1 MSAKD
6 KDKVIALVVL
16 LALALG
22 CKSSGGSNSAGTN
35 APAANAPAANAA
47 AANTAAAPAKATD
60 DGFIPS
66 GTGTEKEKP
75 SAGKANVQGRA
86 FYNEQPAAGVEVKL
100 CEKFSRFL
108 SGCGGQTYTT
118 KTDANGEYLIKDVPP
133 GVYEGLTVRVF
144 NTPYYVFATSG
155 FVNAAKYKIEADQT
169 YFAPD
174 SNLFKQDLKLQSP
187 KANAKVAATGT
198 EVRWDAYPDA
208 AYYKMSV
215 YADTG
220 SGAQPNYDFI
230 GRRVDGTSFTL
241 DKPLTPGTYT
251 VRIEAYNGND
261 IKLAQSSG
269 DIKFTVAGDAAQTG
283 GAAK

>member
-1 MSAKD
+1 MTSRVKATA
-6 KDKVIALVVL
+6 ALL
-16 LALALG
+16 LLTLFAAS
-22 CKSSGGSNSAGTN
+22 CTSTGGSNSG
-35 APAANAPAANAA
+35 AANATADANASAAKA
-47 AANTAAAPAKATD
+47 AATPARPTE

-75 SAGKANVQGRA
+75 TPGKANVQGRA
-86 FYNEQPAAGVEVKL
+86 FFNERPAANVEVKL
-100 CEKFSRFL
+100 CQTFSRFL

-118 KTDANGEYLIKDVPP
+118 RTDASGEYLIKDVEP

-155 FVNAAKYKIEADQT
+155 FVSAAKYRVEADKT

-174 SNLFKQDLKLQSP
+174 TNLFKQDLKLQSP
-187 KANAKVAATGT
+187 KANAKVSATGT
-198 EVRWDAYPDA
+198 EVKWDAYPDA

-220 SGAQPNYDFI
+220 SGAKPEYDFI

-251 VRIEAYNGND
+251 VRVEAYNGND

-269 DIKFTVAGDAAQTG
+269 DIKFTVAGDSAAGAG

>member
-1 MSAKD
+1 MSVKD
-6 KDKVIALVVL
+6 KAVALLVVL
-16 LALALG
+16 ALFLG
-22 CKSSGGSNSAGTN
+22 CKSSGGSNSGATN
-35 APAANAPAANAA
+35 APAAANASA
-47 AANTAAAPAKATD
+47 AKSTAAPAKVSD

-75 SAGKANVQGRA
+75 AAGKANVQGRA

-100 CEKFSRFL
+100 CEKFSRFM

-174 SNLFKQDLKLQSP
+174 SNLFKQDLKLLSP
-187 KANAKVAATGT
+187 KANAKVAAAGT
-198 EVRWDAYPDA
+198 EVKWDSYPDA

-220 SGAQPNYDFI
+220 SGAKPEYDFI
-230 GRRVDGTSFTL
+230 GRRVDDTSFTL

-251 VRIEAYNGND
+251 VRVEAFNGND
-261 IKLAQSSG
+261 VKLAQSTG
-269 DIKFTVAGDAAQTG
+269 DIKFTVAGDAAKPAD
-283 GAAK
+283 AAK